1 MTTDVVT
8 RERDSGDALFTPE
21 QVQILKRQFLNP
33 RDREPTDDELAIF
46 LYQCERTRLDPFA
59 RQIYA
64 VYRWD
69 ARTRGERMGVETTID
84 GFRLVAERSGKYDGQ
99 TAEQWCGPD
108 GEWRDV
114 WLASDPPAAAK
125 VGVWKSGAREPTYA
139 VATFAEYAQRNT
151 KTGALIGLW
160 PTMPANQLS
169 KCAEAKALRKAFP
182 RELSGLYT
190 REEMAQADNP
200 PPGAS
205 EPVSQPRE
213 HPPAR
218 DLTREDVSAVA
229 KASAPPVE
237 FRNEHAA
244 GPVEIVDADFR
255 KDREAVAAEH
265 REDPTPDKSS
275 TPETIAKT
283 KAPEGMRDPDSPAGD
298 DEIAALREL
307 IKVTNTHEGFVR
319 MALIDFGIDDVGEVD
334 DLLPRLTVAQAL
346 HVMNRINERAN

>member
-1 MTTDVVT
+1 MTTDIAT

-33 RDREPTDDELAIF
+33 RDREPTDDELTIF
-46 LYQCERTRLDPFA
+46 LYQCERTKLDPFA

-69 ARTRGERMGVETTID
+69 SRSRAERMSVETTID

-139 VATFAEYAQRNT
+139 VATFAEYAQRNS

-160 PTMPANQLS
+160 PSMPANQLS

-205 EPVSQPRE
+205 EPIAQPRE
-213 HPPAR
+213 LAPAR
-218 DLTREDVSAVA
+218 DLSREDVSAVA
-229 KASAPPVE
+229 KASAPPVP
-237 FRNEHAA
+237 AD
-244 GPVEIVDADFR
+244 VEV
-255 KDREAVAAEH
+255 
-265 REDPTPDKSS
+265 
-275 TPETIAKT
+275 IAKDGSRPS